1 MAQKGCGDDTLLLT
15 LFPLS
20 CAAVGGIPRGHP
32 SQHARQK
39 LFADWRHTQ
48 RRVVMNSGGLR
59 NLVDPNI
66 NNDTAAVY
74 DPQVALLLQPGSNDY
89 KRHDTAVSRLCQA
102 LRFF

>member
-1 MAQKGCGDDTLLLT
+1 
-15 LFPLS
+15 
-20 CAAVGGIPRGHP
+20 
-32 SQHARQK
+32 
-39 LFADWRHTQ
+39 
-48 RRVVMNSGGLR
+48 MNSGGLR